1 MDFAALPPLEQ
12 ALRLAVPMALAAAAA
27 LAVDLWTA
35 RRGRLPPGF
44 AAPWRRALAA
54 GVLAAVFYLG
64 VFASLATLGR
74 GAELAVGPDLSTLEA
89 TFRPW
94 QLFVLHV
101 LLVAALLAW
110 GLLAYAGHL
119 APRRLLRR
127 LARAFRLRVR
137 PRRWPRE
144 VGIGLLAG
152 LGIWGVVLLVVVA
165 VATALTLLGLEGWLP
180 AGPPALVSLLAAQPW
195 WLRLAGSLSAG
206 LSEEAFFRGFLQP
219 RVGVA
224 ASTALFVLA
233 HWNYGE
239 PFMLVG
245 VTLLSLAYAAL
256 ARWRRSV
263 WAAVAA
269 HALFDAVQLLVLLPL
284 ALEAAET
291 LEGVPAVCL
300 W

>member
-1 MDFAALPPLEQ
+1 MDFAALPPVEQ
-12 ALRLAVPMALAAAAA
+12 MLRIGLPMLLAAAAA
-27 LAVDLWTA
+27 LGIDLWSA
-35 RRGRLPPGF
+35 RRDRLPPGF
-44 AAPWRRALAA
+44 AVAWRRALAA
-54 GVLAAVFYLG
+54 GALAAVLYLG

-74 GAELAVGPDLSTLEA
+74 GAELAPTPDPAS
-89 TFRPW
+89 FRPW
-94 QLFVLHV
+94 QLFLLHG
-101 LLVAALLAW
+101 LLAAVLVTW
-110 GLLAYAGHL
+110 GLLAYAGRV
-119 APRRLLRR
+119 APRHLPRR

-137 PRRWPRE
+137 PVRLARE

-152 LGIWGVVLLVVVA
+152 AAIWGAVLVAVVVL
-165 VATALTLLGLEGWLP
+165 ATVLSLAGLEDWLP
-180 AGPPALVSLLAAQPW
+180 AGPPGLVAVLAAQPF

-206 LSEEAFFRGFLQP
+206 LCEETFFRGFLQP
-219 RVGVA
+219 RVGIT

-245 VTLLSLAYAAL
+245 VTLLSLAYAGL
-256 ARWRRSV
+256 ARWRRNV

-284 ALEAAET
+284 ALKAAET
-291 LEGVPAVCL
+291 LDGVQALCL